1 MAFMSGS
8 NISSIGTSLA
18 GGLVGGSGFMPRS
31 STGVILEPTQPAQ
44 IGDML
49 ECDVILSRVTTFE
62 SEVTQFPVED
72 GFSISDHCI
81 RKPMK
86 LTLEVLFTPTPVT
99 WFLAALGGSRH
110 SLNRV
115 MDAIMDIWKKGEPVT
130 IKLVDGIYT
139 DMVMTSA
146 PMPRRSEDGYCY
158 KATLEFQH
166 VRRVTQRTEDI
177 PEDGCNADAQGKA
190 GQTGKDGGMAATEE
204 IGTGLQTIDPS
215 TVGNASSDEDIWT
228 QIATGSVDL
237 SQFGAIGV
245 GLEHTAA
252 MATVSIAQSMGGM
265 GAVLW

>member
-1 MAFMSGS
+1 MS
-8 NISSIGTSLA
+8 IITD
-18 GGLVGGSGFMPRS
+18 GLIAQKN
-31 STGVILEPTQPAQ
+31 TGVLPKLTQPAQ

-49 ECDVILSRVTTFE
+49 ECDVILSRTTTFE

-115 MDAIMDIWKKGEPVT
+115 IDAVMDIWKKGEPVT
-130 IKLVDGIYT
+130 IKLVDAIYT

-146 PMPRRSEDGYCY
+146 PMPRRTEDGYCY
-158 KATLEFQH
+158 KAILEFQH

-215 TVGNASSDEDIWT
+215 TVNDAESGDIWT
-228 QIATGSVDL
+228 QIATGNVDL

>member
-1 MAFMSGS
+1 MS
-8 NISSIGTSLA
+8 IITD
-18 GGLVGGSGFMPRS
+18 GLIAQKN
-31 STGVILEPTQPAQ
+31 TGILPKLTQPAQ

-49 ECDVILSRVTTFE
+49 ECDVILSRTTTFE

-115 MDAIMDIWKKGEPVT
+115 IDAVMDIWKKGDPVT
-130 IKLVDGIYT
+130 IKLVDAIYT
-139 DMVMTSA
+139 DMIMTSA
-146 PMPRRSEDGYCY
+146 PMPRRTEDGYCY
-158 KATLEFQH
+158 KAILEFQH

-190 GQTGKDGGMAATEE
+190 GQTGKDGGMAARED

-215 TVGNASSDEDIWT
+215 TVNDAESGDIWT
-228 QIATGSVDL
+228 QIATGNVDL

>member
-1 MAFMSGS
+1 MS
-8 NISSIGTSLA
+8 IITD
-18 GGLVGGSGFMPRS
+18 GLIAQKN
-31 STGVILEPTQPAQ
+31 TGVLPKLTQPAQ

-49 ECDVILSRVTTFE
+49 ECDVILSRTTTFE

-115 MDAIMDIWKKGEPVT
+115 IDAVMDIWKKGEPVT
-130 IKLVDGIYT
+130 IKLVDAIYT
-139 DMVMTSA
+139 DMIMTSA
-146 PMPRRSEDGYCY
+146 PMPRRTEDGYCY
-158 KATLEFQH
+158 KAILEFQH

-215 TVGNASSDEDIWT
+215 TVNDAESGDIWT
-228 QIATGSVDL
+228 QIATGNVDL

-252 MATVSIAQSMGGM
+252 MATVSIAKSMGGM
-265 GAVLW
+265 GAVL

>member
-1 MAFMSGS
+1 MS
-8 NISSIGTSLA
+8 IITD
-18 GGLVGGSGFMPRS
+18 GLIAQRN
-31 STGVILEPTQPAQ
+31 TGILPKLTQPAQ

-49 ECDVILSRVTTFE
+49 ECDVILSRTTTFE

-115 MDAIMDIWKKGEPVT
+115 IDAVMDIWKKGEPVT
-130 IKLVDGIYT
+130 IKLVDAIYT

-146 PMPRRSEDGYCY
+146 PMPRRTEDGYCY
-158 KATLEFQH
+158 KAILESQH

-215 TVGNASSDEDIWT
+215 TVNDAESGDIWT
-228 QIATGSVDL
+228 QIATGNVDL

>member
-1 MAFMSGS
+1 MS
-8 NISSIGTSLA
+8 IITD
-18 GGLVGGSGFMPRS
+18 GLIAQRN
-31 STGVILEPTQPAQ
+31 TGILPKLTQPAQ

-49 ECDVILSRVTTFE
+49 ECDVILSRTTTFE

-115 MDAIMDIWKKGEPVT
+115 IDAVMDIWKKGEPVT
-130 IKLVDGIYT
+130 IKLVDAIYT

-146 PMPRRSEDGYCY
+146 PMPRRTEDGYCY
-158 KATLEFQH
+158 KAILEFQH

-215 TVGNASSDEDIWT
+215 TVNDAESGDIWT
-228 QIATGSVDL
+228 QIATGNVDL

>member
-1 MAFMSGS
+1 MS
-8 NISSIGTSLA
+8 IITD
-18 GGLVGGSGFMPRS
+18 GLIAQKN
-31 STGVILEPTQPAQ
+31 TGILPKLTQPAQ

-49 ECDVILSRVTTFE
+49 ECDVILSRTTTFE

-115 MDAIMDIWKKGEPVT
+115 IDAVMDIWKKGEPVT
-130 IKLVDGIYT
+130 IKLVDAIYT

-146 PMPRRSEDGYCY
+146 PMPRRTEDGYCY
-158 KATLEFQH
+158 KAILEFQH

-177 PEDGCNADAQGKA
+177 PEDGCNADAKGKA

-215 TVGNASSDEDIWT
+215 TVNDAESGDIWA
-228 QIATGSVDL
+228 QIATGNVDL

>member
-1 MAFMSGS
+1 MS
-8 NISSIGTSLA
+8 IITD
-18 GGLVGGSGFMPRS
+18 GLIAQKN
-31 STGVILEPTQPAQ
+31 TGILPKLTQPAQ

-49 ECDVILSRVTTFE
+49 ECDVILSRTTTFE

-115 MDAIMDIWKKGEPVT
+115 IDAVMDIWKKGEPVT
-130 IKLVDGIYT
+130 IKLVDAIYT

-146 PMPRRSEDGYCY
+146 PMPRRTEDGYCY
-158 KATLEFQH
+158 KAILEFQH
-166 VRRVTQRTEDI
+166 VRRVIQRTEDI

-215 TVGNASSDEDIWT
+215 TVNDAESGDIWT
-228 QIATGSVDL
+228 QIATGNVDL

>member
-1 MAFMSGS
+1 MS
-8 NISSIGTSLA
+8 IITD
-18 GGLVGGSGFMPRS
+18 GLIAQRN
-31 STGVILEPTQPAQ
+31 TGILPKLTQPAQ

-49 ECDVILSRVTTFE
+49 ECDVILSRTTTFE

-115 MDAIMDIWKKGEPVT
+115 IDAVMDIWKKGEPVT
-130 IKLVDGIYT
+130 IKLVDAIYT

-146 PMPRRSEDGYCY
+146 PMPRRTEDGYCY
-158 KATLEFQH
+158 KAILEFQH

-215 TVGNASSDEDIWT
+215 TVNDAESGNIWT
-228 QIATGSVDL
+228 QIATGNVDL

>member
-1 MAFMSGS
+1 MS
-8 NISSIGTSLA
+8 IITD
-18 GGLVGGSGFMPRS
+18 GLIAQKN
-31 STGVILEPTQPAQ
+31 TGILPKLTQPAQ

-49 ECDVILSRVTTFE
+49 ECDVILSRTTTFE

-86 LTLEVLFTPTPVT
+86 LILEVLFTPTPVT

-115 MDAIMDIWKKGEPVT
+115 IDAVMDIWKKGEPVT
-130 IKLVDGIYT
+130 IKLVDAIYT

-146 PMPRRSEDGYCY
+146 PMPRRTEDGYCY
-158 KATLEFQH
+158 KAILEFQH

-190 GQTGKDGGMAATEE
+190 GQTGKDGGMATTEE

-215 TVGNASSDEDIWT
+215 TVNDAESGDIWT
-228 QIATGSVDL
+228 QIATGNVDL

>member
-1 MAFMSGS
+1 MS
-8 NISSIGTSLA
+8 IITD
-18 GGLVGGSGFMPRS
+18 GLIAQKN
-31 STGVILEPTQPAQ
+31 TGILPKLTQPAQ

-49 ECDVILSRVTTFE
+49 ECDVILSRTTTFE

-115 MDAIMDIWKKGEPVT
+115 IDAVMDIWKKGEPVT
-130 IKLVDGIYT
+130 IKLVDAIYT

-146 PMPRRSEDGYCY
+146 PMPRRTEDGYCY
-158 KATLEFQH
+158 KAILEFQH

-177 PEDGCNADAQGKA
+177 PEDGCNADAKGKA

-215 TVGNASSDEDIWT
+215 TVNDAESGDIWT
-228 QIATGSVDL
+228 QIATGNVDL

>member
-1 MAFMSGS
+1 MS
-8 NISSIGTSLA
+8 IITD
-18 GGLVGGSGFMPRS
+18 GLIAQKN
-31 STGVILEPTQPAQ
+31 TGILPKLTQPAQ

-49 ECDVILSRVTTFE
+49 ECDVILSRTTTFE
-62 SEVTQFPVED
+62 SQVTQFPVED

-115 MDAIMDIWKKGEPVT
+115 IDAVMDIWKKGDPVT
-130 IKLVDGIYT
+130 IKLVDAIYT
-139 DMVMTSA
+139 DMIMTSA
-146 PMPRRSEDGYCY
+146 PMPRRTEDGYCY
-158 KATLEFQH
+158 KAILEFQH

-204 IGTGLQTIDPS
+204 IGTGLQTIDSS
-215 TVGNASSDEDIWT
+215 TVNDAESGDIWT
-228 QIATGSVDL
+228 QIATGNVDL

>member
-1 MAFMSGS
+1 MS
-8 NISSIGTSLA
+8 IITD
-18 GGLVGGSGFMPRS
+18 GLIAQKN
-31 STGVILEPTQPAQ
+31 TGILPKLTQPAQ

-49 ECDVILSRVTTFE
+49 ECDVILSRTTTFE

-115 MDAIMDIWKKGEPVT
+115 IDAVMDIWKKGEPVT
-130 IKLVDGIYT
+130 IKLVDSIYT

-146 PMPRRSEDGYCY
+146 PMPRRTEDGYCY
-158 KATLEFQH
+158 KAILEFQH

-215 TVGNASSDEDIWT
+215 TVNDAESGDIWT
-228 QIATGSVDL
+228 QIATGNVDL

>member
-1 MAFMSGS
+1 MS
-8 NISSIGTSLA
+8 IITD
-18 GGLVGGSGFMPRS
+18 GLIAQRN
-31 STGVILEPTQPAQ
+31 TGILPKLTQPAQ

-49 ECDVILSRVTTFE
+49 ECDVILSRTTTFE

-115 MDAIMDIWKKGEPVT
+115 IDAVMDIWKKGEPVT
-130 IKLVDGIYT
+130 IKLVDAIYT

-146 PMPRRSEDGYCY
+146 PMPRRTEDGYCY
-158 KATLEFQH
+158 KAILEFQH

-190 GQTGKDGGMAATEE
+190 GQTGKDGGMAATAE
-204 IGTGLQTIDPS
+204 IGAGLQTIDPS
-215 TVGNASSDEDIWT
+215 TVNDAESGDIWT
-228 QIATGSVDL
+228 QIATGNVDL

>member
-1 MAFMSGS
+1 MS
-8 NISSIGTSLA
+8 IITD
-18 GGLVGGSGFMPRS
+18 GLIAQRN
-31 STGVILEPTQPAQ
+31 TGILPKLTQPAQ

-49 ECDVILSRVTTFE
+49 ECDVILSRTTTFE

-115 MDAIMDIWKKGEPVT
+115 IDAVMDIWKKGEPVT
-130 IKLVDGIYT
+130 IKLVDAIYT

-146 PMPRRSEDGYCY
+146 PMPRRTEDGYCY
-158 KATLEFQH
+158 KAILEFQH

-190 GQTGKDGGMAATEE
+190 GQTGKDGGMAATEK

-215 TVGNASSDEDIWT
+215 TVNDAESGDIWT
-228 QIATGSVDL
+228 QIATGNVDL

>member
-1 MAFMSGS
+1 MS
-8 NISSIGTSLA
+8 IITD
-18 GGLVGGSGFMPRS
+18 GLIAQKN
-31 STGVILEPTQPAQ
+31 TGILPKLTQPAQ

-49 ECDVILSRVTTFE
+49 ECDVILSRTTTFE

-115 MDAIMDIWKKGEPVT
+115 IDAVMDIWKKGEPVT
-130 IKLVDGIYT
+130 IKLVDAIYT

-146 PMPRRSEDGYCY
+146 PMPRRTEDGYCY
-158 KATLEFQH
+158 KAILEFQH

-215 TVGNASSDEDIWT
+215 TVNDAESGDIWT
-228 QIATGSVDL
+228 QIATGNVDL

>member
-1 MAFMSGS
+1 MS
-8 NISSIGTSLA
+8 IITD
-18 GGLVGGSGFMPRS
+18 GLIAQRN
-31 STGVILEPTQPAQ
+31 TGILPKLTQPAQ

-49 ECDVILSRVTTFE
+49 ECDVILSRTTTFE

-99 WFLAALGGSRH
+99 WFLSALGGSRH

-115 MDAIMDIWKKGEPVT
+115 IDAVMDIWKKGEPVT
-130 IKLVDGIYT
+130 IKLVDAIYT

-146 PMPRRSEDGYCY
+146 PMPRRTEDGYCY
-158 KATLEFQH
+158 KAILEFQH

-215 TVGNASSDEDIWT
+215 TVNDAESGDIWT
-228 QIATGSVDL
+228 QIATGNVDL

>member
-1 MAFMSGS
+1 MS
-8 NISSIGTSLA
+8 IITD
-18 GGLVGGSGFMPRS
+18 GLIAQKN
-31 STGVILEPTQPAQ
+31 TGILPKLTQPAQ

-115 MDAIMDIWKKGEPVT
+115 IDAVMDIWKKGEPVT
-130 IKLVDGIYT
+130 IKLVDAIYT

-146 PMPRRSEDGYCY
+146 PMPRRTEDGYCY
-158 KATLEFQH
+158 KAILEFQH

-177 PEDGCNADAQGKA
+177 PEDGCNADAKGKA

-215 TVGNASSDEDIWT
+215 TVNDAESGDIWT
-228 QIATGSVDL
+228 QIATGNVDL

>member
-1 MAFMSGS
+1 MS
-8 NISSIGTSLA
+8 IITD
-18 GGLVGGSGFMPRS
+18 GLIAQKN
-31 STGVILEPTQPAQ
+31 TGVLPKLTQPAQ

-49 ECDVILSRVTTFE
+49 ECDVILSRTTTFE

-115 MDAIMDIWKKGEPVT
+115 IDAVMDIWKKGEPVT
-130 IKLVDGIYT
+130 IKLVDAIYT
-139 DMVMTSA
+139 DMIMTSA
-146 PMPRRSEDGYCY
+146 PMPRRTEDGYCY
-158 KATLEFQH
+158 KAILEFQH

-215 TVGNASSDEDIWT
+215 TVNDAESGDIWT
-228 QIATGSVDL
+228 QIATGNVDL

>member
-1 MAFMSGS
+1 MS
-8 NISSIGTSLA
+8 IITD
-18 GGLVGGSGFMPRS
+18 GLIAQKN
-31 STGVILEPTQPAQ
+31 TGILPKLTQPAQ

-49 ECDVILSRVTTFE
+49 ECDVILSRTTTFE

-115 MDAIMDIWKKGEPVT
+115 IDAVMDIWKKGDPVT
-130 IKLVDGIYT
+130 IKLVDAIYT
-139 DMVMTSA
+139 DMIMTSA
-146 PMPRRSEDGYCY
+146 PMPRRTEDGYCY
-158 KATLEFQH
+158 KAILEFQH

-215 TVGNASSDEDIWT
+215 TVNDAESGDIWT
-228 QIATGSVDL
+228 QIATGNVDL

>member
-1 MAFMSGS
+1 MS
-8 NISSIGTSLA
+8 IITD
-18 GGLVGGSGFMPRS
+18 GLIAQKN
-31 STGVILEPTQPAQ
+31 TGILPKLTQPAK

-49 ECDVILSRVTTFE
+49 ECDVILSRTTTFE

-115 MDAIMDIWKKGEPVT
+115 IDAVMDIWKKGEPVT
-130 IKLVDGIYT
+130 IKLVDAIYT

-146 PMPRRSEDGYCY
+146 PMPRRTEDGYCY
-158 KATLEFQH
+158 KAILEFQH

-215 TVGNASSDEDIWT
+215 TVNDAESGDIWT
-228 QIATGSVDL
+228 QIATGNVDL

>member
-1 MAFMSGS
+1 MS
-8 NISSIGTSLA
+8 IITD
-18 GGLVGGSGFMPRS
+18 GLIAQRN
-31 STGVILEPTQPAQ
+31 TGILPKLTQPAQ

-49 ECDVILSRVTTFE
+49 ECDVILSRTTTFE

-115 MDAIMDIWKKGEPVT
+115 IDAVMDIWKKGEPVT
-130 IKLVDGIYT
+130 IKLVDAIYT
-139 DMVMTSA
+139 DMIMTSA
-146 PMPRRSEDGYCY
+146 PMPRRTEDGYCY
-158 KATLEFQH
+158 KAILEFQH

-177 PEDGCNADAQGKA
+177 PEDGCNADSQGKA

-215 TVGNASSDEDIWT
+215 TVNDAESGDIWT
-228 QIATGSVDL
+228 QIATGNVDL

>member
-1 MAFMSGS
+1 MS
-8 NISSIGTSLA
+8 IITD
-18 GGLVGGSGFMPRS
+18 GLIAQKN
-31 STGVILEPTQPAQ
+31 TGVLPKLTQPAQ

-49 ECDVILSRVTTFE
+49 ECDVILSRTTTFE

-115 MDAIMDIWKKGEPVT
+115 IDAVMDIWKKGEPVT
-130 IKLVDGIYT
+130 IKLVDAIYT
-139 DMVMTSA
+139 DMIMTSA
-146 PMPRRSEDGYCY
+146 PMPRRTEDGYCY
-158 KATLEFQH
+158 KAILEFQH

-177 PEDGCNADAQGKA
+177 PEDGCNADSQGKA

-215 TVGNASSDEDIWT
+215 TVNDAESGDIWT
-228 QIATGSVDL
+228 QIATGNVDL

>member
-1 MAFMSGS
+1 MS
-8 NISSIGTSLA
+8 IITD
-18 GGLVGGSGFMPRS
+18 GLIAQKN
-31 STGVILEPTQPAQ
+31 TGILPKLTQPAQ

-49 ECDVILSRVTTFE
+49 ECDVILSRTTTFE

-99 WFLAALGGSRH
+99 WFQAALGGSRH

-115 MDAIMDIWKKGEPVT
+115 IDAVMDIWKKGEPVT
-130 IKLVDGIYT
+130 IKLVDAIYT

-146 PMPRRSEDGYCY
+146 PMPRRTEDGYCY
-158 KATLEFQH
+158 KAILEFQH

-177 PEDGCNADAQGKA
+177 PEDGCNADAKGKA

-215 TVGNASSDEDIWT
+215 TVNDAESGDIWT
-228 QIATGSVDL
+228 QIATGNVDL